1 MASEAE
7 LIAALKEIFS
17 IEDSNLIVGIGDDGA
32 VVMRPSENLVMAS
45 DMAVEGVHFKR
56 EWSTLREIGAKVSA
70 ANFADIFAMGGLPKY
85 LLVSAGLP
93 KDFSIS
99 DIKELAHGIQEEAGV
114 VGASVIGGDISSSS
128 HLVISISVYGE
139 VQIPIKRSGA
149 KLGDKVII
157 SSLPGKSAAGLKQL
171 EIGITSSQFISAH
184 KRPVLDYEMAKIF
197 AASDNSAYTV
207 NAMCDVSDGL
217 ISELRHIADS
227 SKVGIRLDSKL
238 ISEAIGFKELSNLA
252 AEIKYEVWQWI
263 LSGGEDHVFV
273 ATTSGKIPDGAIEIG
288 EVVSELGVM
297 VQGLPDF
304 KSEGFKHF

>member
-7 LIAALKEIFS
+7 LIATLKEIFAV
-17 IEDSNLIVGIGDDGA
+17 EDPNLLVGIGDDGA
-32 VVMRPSENLVMAS
+32 VVQSPSQNLVMAS

-93 KDFSIS
+93 KGFTIAE
-99 DIKELAHGIQEEAGV
+99 IQELAHGIKGEADL
-114 VGASVIGGDISSSS
+114 VGAGVIGGDISSSS
-128 HLVISISVYGE
+128 HLVISISVFGE
-139 VQIPIKRSGA
+139 VQIPIMRSGA

-171 EIGITSSQFISAH
+171 EMGLTSSKFISAH
-184 KRPVLDYEMAKIF
+184 KRPVLDYEMAINF
-197 AASDNSAYTV
+197 TAINNPNYLV

-217 ISELRHIADS
+217 ISELKHIADA
-227 SKVGIRLDSKL
+227 SKVSIKLDSKL
-238 ISEAIGFKELSNLA
+238 ISEAPGFSELSDMA
-252 AEIKYEVWQWI
+252 AELKVDVWQWI

-273 ATTSGKIPDGAIEIG
+273 ATTCVKIPEGAIVIG
-288 EVVSELGVM
+288 VVESDLGVT
-297 VQGLPDF
+297 VQGLPDL